1 MPFLKLQMWTF
12 ANAGLNHMSNG
23 HLRDPTLPLFT
34 QRVLPFGVALDF
46 KKLPGWPILEYN
58 LSTFRLVKNT

>member
-1 MPFLKLQMWTF
+1 MPFPKLQMWTF
-12 ANAGLNHMSNG
+12 ANAGPNLILNG
-23 HLRDPTLPLFT
+23 HPRDPILPLFT

-46 KKLPGWPILEYN
+46 KKSPGWPILVYN